1 MGGQATDPLGD
12 VRPGTR
18 PSWWLRDAL
27 ALDPGAP
34 VAPLTGDT
42 TADVAI
48 VGGGYTGMWTAY
60 FITEHDPGTRVVLL
74 EQAICGSG
82 PSGRNGGFV
91 TAWWDELG
99 GAGRLLRRRTP
110 P

>member
-42 TADVAI
+42 IAFLFKD
-48 VGGGYTGMWTAY
+48 
-60 FITEHDPGTRVVLL
+60 
-74 EQAICGSG
+74 
-82 PSGRNGGFV
+82 
-91 TAWWDELG
+91 
-99 GAGRLLRRRTP
+99 RTSLINS
-110 P
+110 